1 MQKGFHLKNVKNMNK
16 ISVFGGTGFIGGTF
30 YNIYSDDVLL
40 VPRQDKNFETNQ
52 VLYFVSTTTNQ
63 NIFNDLHIDIDT
75 NLSLFVDVLNNCKD
89 KDIVFNF
96 VSSGFVYGNDVVD
109 AKETDCCNPTGFYS
123 ITKRCAEQL
132 LISFCETFGVKYR
145 ILRIGNVYGLD
156 KTVSLGKNVLG
167 YMISLLKQNQDIKLY
182 DGGNF
187 LKDYMY
193 VEDICK
199 AIKLIL
205 DNGKLNEIYNI
216 SSGVS
221 LPFRKIIETAKDL
234 TKSQSKIIDISF
246 PDNQK
251 YIQVKNMTLN
261 NQKLKDLDF
270 SCEMSI
276 QEGLQ
281 ILST

>member
-1 MQKGFHLKNVKNMNK
+1 LKNAKSMTN

-30 YNIYSDDVLL
+30 CNLYPEDVVL
-40 VPRQDKNFETNQ
+40 VPKKSKNFETQQ
-52 VLYFVSTTTNQ
+52 VLYFISTTTNQ
-63 NIFNDLHIDIDT
+63 SVFKDLHIDIDT
-75 NLSLFVDVLNNCKD
+75 NLSLFVDVLKNCKD
-89 KDIVFNF
+89 RDIVFNF
-96 VSSGFVYGNDVVD
+96 ISSGFVYGNDVID

-167 YMISLLKQNQDIKLY
+167 HMISLLKQNQDIKLY

-193 VEDICK
+193 VEDICR
-199 AIKLIL
+199 AIKVVL
-205 DNGKLNEIYNI
+205 DKGNVNKIYNI

-221 LPFRKIIETAKDL
+221 LPFREIIETAKDF
-234 TKSQSKIIDISF
+234 TRSQSKIIDISF

-251 YIQVKNMTLN
+251 FIQVKNMTLN
-261 NQKLKDLDF
+261 NQKLKDFGF
-270 SCEMSI
+270 SCKMSI

-281 ILST
+281 ILSA

>member
-1 MQKGFHLKNVKNMNK
+1 MNK

-30 YNIYSDDVLL
+30 CNLYPEDVLL

-52 VLYFVSTTTNQ
+52 VLYFISTTTNQ
-63 NIFNDLHIDIDT
+63 NVFNDLHIDIDT
-75 NLSLFVDVLNNCKD
+75 NLSLFVDVLNNCKE
-89 KDIVFNF
+89 KDVVFNF
-96 VSSGFVYGNDVVD
+96 ISSGFVYGNDVVD

-132 LISFCETFGVKYR
+132 LISFCKTFGVKYR

-187 LKDYMY
+187 LKDYIY

-221 LPFRKIIETAKDL
+221 LSFREIIETAKDL
-234 TKSQSKIIDISF
+234 TKSQSNIIDIPF

-251 YIQVKNMTLN
+251 FIQVKNMTLN
-261 NQKLKDLDF
+261 NQKLKDFDF
-270 SCEMSI
+270 SCNMSI
-276 QEGLQ
+276 QKGLQ
-281 ILST
+281 ILSV

>member
-1 MQKGFHLKNVKNMNK
+1 MKNVRSMTN

-30 YNIYSDDVLL
+30 CNLYSEDVVLA
-40 VPRQDKNFETNQ
+40 PKESRNFETQQ
-52 VLYFVSTTTNQ
+52 VLYFISTTTNQ
-63 NIFNDLHIDIDT
+63 SVFKDLHIDIDT
-75 NLSLFVDVLNNCKD
+75 NLSLFVDVLKNCKD
-89 KDIVFNF
+89 RDIVFNF
-96 VSSGFVYGNDVVD
+96 ISSGFVYGSDVID

-193 VEDICK
+193 VEDICG
-199 AIKLIL
+199 AIKVVL
-205 DNGKLNEIYNI
+205 DKGNVNEIYNI
-216 SSGVS
+216 ASGTS
-221 LPFRKIIETAKDL
+221 FTFRAIIEAAKDL
-234 TKSQSKIIDISF
+234 TESQSKIIDVPF

-251 YIQVKNMTLN
+251 FIQVKNMTLN
-261 NQKLKDLDF
+261 TDKLNSFDF
-270 SCEMSI
+270 FCSMNLNR
-276 QEGLQ
+276 GLENLCK
-281 ILST
+281 IIN

>member
-1 MQKGFHLKNVKNMNK
+1 MKIVKSMSK

-30 YNIYSDDVLL
+30 CKLFSDDVTII
-40 VPRQDKNFETNQ
+40 PRESKEPKTQE
-52 VLYFVSTTTNQ
+52 VLYFISTTTNQ
-63 NIFNDLHIDIDT
+63 SVFKDLHIDIDT

-89 KDIVFNF
+89 KDITFNF
-96 VSSGFVYGNDVVD
+96 ISSGFVYGNDVID

-156 KTVSLGKNVLG
+156 KTISSGKNVLG
-167 YMISLLKQNQDIKLY
+167 FMVECLKRNQDIKLY

-193 VEDICK
+193 VEDICR
-199 AIKLIL
+199 AIKLVL
-205 DNGKLNEIYNI
+205 DKGNLNEIYNI
-216 SSGVS
+216 SSGTS
-221 LPFRKIIETAKDL
+221 FTFRAIIEAAKDL
-234 TKSQSKIIDISF
+234 TESQSKIIDISF

-251 YIQVKNMTLN
+251 FIQVKNMTLN
-261 NQKLKDLDF
+261 NDKLNSFKF
-270 SCEMSI
+270 SCSMNLNM
-276 QEGLQ
+276 GLENLCK
-281 ILST
+281 IIN

>member
-1 MQKGFHLKNVKNMNK
+1 MSN
-16 ISVFGGTGFIGGTF
+16 ISVFGGKGFIGGTF
-30 YNIYSDDVLL
+30 CNLYPEDVVLI
-40 VPRQDKNFETNQ
+40 PRQHRNFETNEI
-52 VLYFVSTTTNQ
+52 LYFISTTTNQ
-63 NIFNDLHIDIDT
+63 NVFKDLHIDIDT
-75 NLSLFVDVLNNCKD
+75 NLSLFVDVLNKCKE
-89 KDIVFNF
+89 KDVVFNF
-96 VSSGFVYGNDVVD
+96 ISSGFVYGNDVID

-156 KTVSLGKNVLG
+156 TTVSLGKNVLG

-205 DNGKLNEIYNI
+205 NNGKLNEIYNI

-221 LPFRKIIETAKDL
+221 LSFREIIETAKDL
-234 TKSQSKIIDISF
+234 IKSQSNIIDIPF
-246 PDNQK
+246 LDNQK
-251 YIQVKNMTLN
+251 FIQVKNMTLN
-261 NQKLKDLDF
+261 NNKLSSLGF
-270 SCEMSI
+270 SCSMNLNK
-276 QEGLQ
+276 GLQ
-281 ILST
+281 ILCK

>member
-1 MQKGFHLKNVKNMNK
+1 MKNAKSMTN

-30 YNIYSDDVLL
+30 CNLYSEDVML
-40 VPRQDKNFETNQ
+40 VPKESRNFETQQ
-52 VLYFVSTTTNQ
+52 VLYFISTTTNQ
-63 NIFNDLHIDIDT
+63 SVFKDLHIDIDT
-75 NLSLFVDVLNNCKD
+75 NLSLFVDVLKNCKD
-89 KDIVFNF
+89 RDVVFNF
-96 VSSGFVYGNDVVD
+96 ISSGFVYGNDVID

-193 VEDICK
+193 VEDICR
-199 AIKLIL
+199 AIKVVL
-205 DNGKLNEIYNI
+205 DNGNVNEIYNI
-216 SSGVS
+216 ASGTS
-221 LPFRKIIETAKDL
+221 FTFREIIEAAKDL
-234 TKSQSKIIDISF
+234 TESQSKIIDVPF

-251 YIQVKNMTLN
+251 FIQVKNMTLN
-261 NQKLKDLDF
+261 TDKLNSFDF
-270 SCEMSI
+270 SCSMNLNR
-276 QEGLQ
+276 GLQ
-281 ILST
+281 ILSF